1 MQPTQQDVADL
12 AGVSRQL
19 VSLVV
24 RGDKHVSAAKRRAVQ
39 EAMATLGYRP
49 NAAARAL
56 VERRTRTIGLVT
68 PGFSNPFFGDLAD
81 AIRVAA
87 SERNL
92 TPLIGSS
99 ASVLEVERSVI
110 DRFIEMGADGLILTG
125 SLLSPEAILKI
136 GELVPVC
143 LLNRPP
149 AKGMVD
155 AVLCDDARGEALATE
170 HAVEAGYKHIV
181 FLEDEDA
188 DIPQTSANRR
198 QSGFLAAMKR
208 MGRADEA
215 VTITVTG
222 RVSEAVLQA
231 FDIFN
236 STDVAFICH
245 NDQIAFEAAV
255 EIMSRGMSL
264 GVDVGVTGY
273 DNTALASFYSLE
285 LTSIDQ
291 GLARM
296 ARGAVQMIESRQ
308 RDRKAPGRSEMIE
321 PTLVARRSTRRRLWK
336 K

>member
-1 MQPTQQDVADL
+1 
-12 AGVSRQL
+12 
-19 VSLVV
+19 
-24 RGDKHVSAAKRRAVQ
+24 
-39 EAMATLGYRP
+39 
-49 NAAARAL
+49 
-56 VERRTRTIGLVT
+56 
-68 PGFSNPFFGDLAD
+68 
-81 AIRVAA
+81 
-87 SERNL
+87 
-92 TPLIGSS
+92 
-99 ASVLEVERSVI
+99 
-110 DRFIEMGADGLILTG
+110 
-125 SLLSPEAILKI
+125 
-136 GELVPVC
+136 
-143 LLNRPP
+143 
-149 AKGMVD
+149 
-155 AVLCDDARGEALATE
+155 
-170 HAVEAGYKHIV
+170 
-181 FLEDEDA
+181 
-188 DIPQTSANRR
+188 
-198 QSGFLAAMKR
+198 MKK